1 MGYKVVGLGGGM
13 GSSTSTVI
21 AGGRGVKTMAVPS
34 SKHQQ
39 TGPTPP
45 DQKHAHPVSTTT
57 TRSVTTSVSS
67 THTVTKSSTPLTSTG
82 AVRKLFTLTSQGVTQ
97 ATVVVTATHTL
108 SYPPKTIS
116 TSAHSSTNIK
126 PIVSTA
132 SNTPTTKPPIPPVG
146 IATAGSGGGGGGK
159 QPVSTVNGPTPLSRG
174 GEAAKSSVVKSVC
187 PPGSGTTLRYSSVL
201 GSQECQ
207 PSVIEQP
214 LQQIMK
220 TPTILQEPA
229 TQMTKPK
236 KKSTCSDAVGKKL
249 PSSEM
254 GSHSA
259 ANKMG
264 GVTSQHKLNL
274 APGTRPTMND
284 SGAMVKP
291 AVYFTVGNAV

>member
-1 MGYKVVGLGGGM
+1 M
-13 GSSTSTVI
+13 
-21 AGGRGVKTMAVPS
+21 
-34 SKHQQ
+34 
-39 TGPTPP
+39 
-45 DQKHAHPVSTTT
+45 
-57 TRSVTTSVSS
+57 
-67 THTVTKSSTPLTSTG
+67 
-82 AVRKLFTLTSQGVTQ
+82 
-97 ATVVVTATHTL
+97 
-108 SYPPKTIS
+108 
-116 TSAHSSTNIK
+116 
-126 PIVSTA
+126 
-132 SNTPTTKPPIPPVG
+132 
-146 IATAGSGGGGGGK
+146 
-159 QPVSTVNGPTPLSRG
+159 STVNGPTPLSRG

-229 TQMTKPK
+229 TQITKPK
-236 KKSTCSDAVGKKL
+236 KKSTYSDAVGKKL

-254 GSHSA
+254 SSHSA

-291 AVYFTVGNAV
+291 AVYLQ